1 MKMSCSKECDKKEK
15 PILSFSIEAILKN
28 PSTEACLHNTVT
40 CNSQPGVAQKF
51 SSKPLLDRYK
61 DDKKVKRRIR
71 TTFTAEQLKELER
84 IFQATHYPDINIR
97 NQLAAK
103 INLPETRI
111 QIWFQNQRAKWRK
124 HERFGNLAGL
134 QYQTKTDFISAP
146 KPKVASSKN
155 EGAYVSSNQP
165 LTSRG
170 PFHDAQQQ
178 PFWYCPS
185 FRVLL
190 CTDPRTFHAHL
201 AIRPAVLSM
210 DSLAFSKSSLIIDC
224 LPPYILHL
232 LLLKQAR

>member
-28 PSTEACLHNTVT
+28 PSTEAYLYNMVT
-40 CNSQPGVAQKF
+40 CNSQSEVAKTF

-61 DDKKVKRRIR
+61 DDKKIKRRIR

-124 HERFGNLAGL
+124 HERFSTFAGL
-134 QYQTKTDFISAP
+134 KHQTEAGFVSVP
-146 KPKVASSKN
+146 KPK
-155 EGAYVSSNQP
+155 
-165 LTSRG
+165 
-170 PFHDAQQQ
+170 D
-178 PFWYCPS
+178 
-185 FRVLL
+185 
-190 CTDPRTFHAHL
+190 
-201 AIRPAVLSM
+201 LSM
-210 DSLAFSKSSLIIDC
+210 MPSNSLSGITPPSGYYYTLIQE
-224 LPPYILHL
+224 HSM
-232 LLLKQAR
+232 RT